1 MCSGLHTSERETAD
15 AWFSGLVGE
24 LDEASLKELKKDG
37 PISFPGW
44 LAGWASEDDALGYL
58 AALKDEGKKDVK
70 QVVYKVT
77 GAPVTKVLGNRLCA
91 YRLAGKLA
99 EDAKFD
105 DKTNITTV
113 TIAASAYD
121 DRTLQASHDA
131 LNAAPA
137 PAAEPK
143 TEENKEATT
152 EEKKEPEAGGE

>member
-1 MCSGLHTSERETAD
+1 M
-15 AWFSGLVGE
+15 
-24 LDEASLKELKKDG
+24 DEASLKELKKDG

-44 LAGWASEDDALGYL
+44 SAGWASEADATGYL
-58 AALKDEGKKDVK
+58 NALKNEGKKDVK

-77 GAPVTKVLGNRLCA
+77 GAPVTKVLGNRLAA

-131 LNAAPA
+131 LNAAPPAAA
-137 PAAEPK
+137 PAP
-143 TEENKEATT
+143 
-152 EEKKEPEAGGE
+152 EEKKEGEV